1 MTTSLTSTTR
11 EPLVTARFAALT
23 AAELAYFTAA
33 GVAVLALPLHVT
45 GPLGSGA
52 VGAGV
57 AFGAFAVSALLLRPV
72 TGLLCDRWGRLPVMS
87 LGAALAAAGFLGTAF
102 AGSLGAVVALRL
114 LLGVAE
120 AAFFV
125 AAVAAVADIVP
136 AGRMGEAISYNSLGL
151 YVGLAAGPPLGELLV
166 RVGGFRIA
174 WLGAAVLCVV
184 SLAVVRLVGETRPTR
199 SVRADDAP
207 GGLIHLPA
215 IAPGL
220 GFLTSIVAMGAFLAF
235 APLYAG
241 HVGLAGASLPMA
253 VYGTT
258 VVVGRVLG
266 ARYMDRLPPLRMGAA
281 ALAAMAAGLVLLGT
295 VPTPAGLLA
304 GSVVTAVGVVFST
317 PAFFAAIF
325 ATAGPERR
333 GAASGTASI
342 ALDLGLAGGPVAA
355 GLLTERSGI
364 PAVFAGC
371 AVVAGAGSAWTVL
384 LARRALPRR

>member
-1 MTTSLTSTTR
+1 MTTSITSTTR
-11 EPLVTARFAALT
+11 ETLVTTRFAALT
-23 AAELAYFTAA
+23 TAELAYFTAD
-33 GVAVLALPLHVT
+33 GVALLALPLHVT

-52 VGAGV
+52 TGAGV

-72 TGLLCDRWGRLPVMS
+72 TGLLSDRWGRLPMM
-87 LGAALAAAGFLGTAF
+87 ALAAVGFLGTAF
-102 AGSLGAVVALRL
+102 AGSLEAVVALRL

-125 AAVAAVADIVP
+125 AGVAAVADIVP
-136 AGRMGEAISYNSLGL
+136 AERMGEAISYNSLGL

-166 RVGGFRIA
+166 RLGGFRIA
-174 WLGAAVLCVV
+174 WLGAAALCVV
-184 SLAVVRLVGETRPTR
+184 SLAVVQLVGETSPTR
-199 SVRADDAP
+199 SLRGHDAP

-215 IAPGL
+215 LAPGL

-241 HVGLAGASLPMA
+241 AVGLAGASLPMA

-258 VVVGRVLG
+258 VVLGRVLG
-266 ARYMDRLPPLRMGAA
+266 ARYMDRMPPLGMGAA
-281 ALAAMAAGLVLLGT
+281 ALAAMAVGMVLLGT
-295 VPTPAGLLA
+295 VSTPAGLLA

-355 GLLTERSGI
+355 GLVAERSGI

-371 AVVAGAGSAWTVL
+371 AVVALAGSAWTAL
-384 LARRALPRR
+384 LVRRALARG